1 MFSRFVIAF
10 LPRSKCLN
18 FMATVTICSDF
29 KPKKIKSVTLS
40 IVFPSICHEV
50 MRPDA
55 MILVFWML
63 SSSQHFPLS
72 SFTFIKRLLSSSSLS
87 AIKVVS
93 SAYLRWQSYPC
104 FPLITQNLINSVYIL
119 LLQSS
124 VKLCSFVEWSLMPL
138 LVKRILY
145 SDSKLLL

>member
-1 MFSRFVIAF
+1 MEKTLDVLWTSWITFFNWTLIAF
-10 LPRSKCLN
+10 S
-18 FMATVTICSDF
+18 
-29 KPKKIKSVTLS
+29 SVQSLS
-40 IVFPSICHEV
+40 HEV
-50 MRPDA
+50 MGLDA
-55 MILVFWML
+55 MIFVFWML
-63 SSSQHFPLS
+63 SLKPTFSVST
-72 SFTFIKRLLSSSSLS
+72 FTFIKRLISSSSLS